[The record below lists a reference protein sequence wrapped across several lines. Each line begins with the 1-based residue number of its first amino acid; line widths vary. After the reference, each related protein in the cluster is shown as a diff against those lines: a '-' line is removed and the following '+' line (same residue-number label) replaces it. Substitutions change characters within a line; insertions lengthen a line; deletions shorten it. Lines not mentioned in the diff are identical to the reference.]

1 MSGDT
6 ITIPLGYVIS
16 IASPILL
23 SLVSAIVY
31 LARRAEAAERGR
43 LDDLKASGAA
53 VSATQE
59 KALPLL
65 ERVATE
71 LRLLNDWR
79 LQRAQQRAALGSDP
93 PVTSRP
99 SGAGD
104 LEDTLTELRR
114 AEEATAAKR
123 QELADK
129 LRGGTTGVGK

>member
-1 MSGDT
+1 MPSET

-16 IASPILL
+16 IASPILAA
-23 SLVSAIVY
+23 LVSALVY
-31 LARRAEAAERGR
+31 LARRVEAAERGR

-71 LRLLNDWR
+71 LRLLNDGR
-79 LQRAQQRAALGSDP
+79 LARAQARAALGSEP
-93 PVTSRP
+93 PVASRP
-99 SGAGD
+99 SGSGD

-114 AEEATAAKR
+114 AEGEAAAKR
-123 QELADK
+123 QELAER
-129 LRGGTTGVGK
+129 LRGGSTGVVR